1 MKSTLSAGAAAA
13 NVSFALSRGLS
24 TDEIEK
30 ATGVS
35 CFELLKPEARS
46 PEDMMPNILALLAEK
61 FPDQPFALE
70 MARATPFSYFGGLA
84 DGAQFADDLRA
95 AIGIFVKNSVI
106 IADQLEISFSE
117 NSSGAW
123 LTSRHPMDHIDD
135 GRSHEVGMGLVARL
149 FSNFLGVSDCLERVT
164 FKHKPNCDVSHYTE
178 YFGVPVEFNAPEMAL
193 YFMPEKLSAKIKYA
207 NVNLFNYVV
216 THLSVIKKQ
225 INVSNEPR
233 ELSLLKRVAQ
243 ENALGG
249 VFSAS
254 SVAAAANMSLRTAQR
269 VTASQGTSIQELIEN
284 VRELRAKE
292 LLGDECNDMGAIA
305 LLLGYSDERAF
316 RRAFERW
323 TGQSPS
329 EYRNTNKYR

>member
-1 MKSTLSAGAAAA
+1 MSTLSAGAAAA

-30 ATGVS
+30 ATNIS
-35 CFELLKPEARS
+35 CFELLKPETRS
-46 PEDMMPNILALLAEK
+46 PEDMMPNILALLAQR
-61 FPDQPFALE
+61 FPGEPFALE

-84 DGAQFADDLRA
+84 DGAQFADDLRT
-95 AIGIFVKNSVI
+95 AIEIFVKNSVI
-106 IADQLEISFSE
+106 IADQLEIAFTE
-117 NSSGAW
+117 DSSGTW

-149 FSNFLGVSDCLERVT
+149 FSDFLGVNDCLKRVT
-164 FKHKPNCDVSHYTE
+164 FKHEPNCEVSHYID

-193 YFMPEKLSAKIKYA
+193 FFRPEKLSTKIKYA

-225 INVSNEPR
+225 INVSNESR
-233 ELSLLKRVAQ
+233 ELSLLRRAAE

-249 VFSAS
+249 VFSAA

-269 VTASQGTSIQELIEN
+269 VTAAQGTSVQELIDN

-292 LLGDECNDMGAIA
+292 LLSNERNDASAIA

-323 TGQSPS
+323 TGQSPFD
-329 EYRNTNKYR
+329 YRNALKKR